1 LTYRRNSLEGD
12 KRDMAENDIRK
23 TNVTLSRTD
32 IRAFKRLML
41 DLEEKHDFPID
52 LKESHC
58 LNAAV
63 QLIIRSA
70 SPELIEAYANEKNLS
85 EDEKKEFHALH
96 EWFMSEFVDM
106 LKKLIDTRIESD
118 KRRVPKQEI

>member
-1 LTYRRNSLEGD
+1 MTET
-12 KRDMAENDIRK
+12 NDIRK

-63 QLIIRSA
+63 QLIIRS
-70 SPELIEAYANEKNLS
+70 SNPKLIDEYANEKNLS
-85 EDEKKEFHALH
+85 EDEKRECHELH
-96 EWFMSEFVDM
+96 EWFMGEFVEM
-106 LKKLIDTRIESD
+106 LKKLIDARIESD